1 MAETNTNSSAPSP
14 STDITRRQLLT
25 RAAAGGA
32 IVVATACG
40 AGVVVTRA
48 QYELELTKLRALVTL
63 YEQLERV
70 PLDAALATGM
80 NAVRG
85 ALELLRA
92 GVRLLRDGVT
102 AAEGALNT
110 FQAALDTLRSAANTA
125 SQALNDLQQ
134 KYRAAESV
142 VVAVLGVALPL
153 AESIRSFFTSLLS
166 KIPIVGDDLSRAVN
180 ALVDLIRAVP
190 TAIDTVTSRLFAP
203 LRDTFFPLSGDA
215 AVKTNLFNPI
225 TQNVL
230 EPLKKFL
237 GDVESLFERWEKDF
251 STPVQAALDQR
262 DKIRAQIVDYRQQNK
277 I

>member
-1 MAETNTNSSAPSP
+1 MSETNTNSASPSP
-14 STDITRRQLLT
+14 STDMTRRQLLT

-40 AGVVVTRA
+40 AGAVVTRA
-48 QYELELTKLRALVTL
+48 QYELELNKLRALVAL

-70 PLDAALATGM
+70 PLDAALAAGM

-85 ALELLRA
+85 ALELLKA
-92 GVRLLRDGVT
+92 GVRLLRDGIA
-102 AAEGALNT
+102 AAEGALNN
-110 FQAALDTLRSAANTA
+110 FQAALDALRGAVNGA
-125 SQALNDLQQ
+125 SQVLNDLQQ
-134 KYRAAESV
+134 KFRTAESV

-153 AESIRSFFTSLLS
+153 AESIRSFFTSLLT
-166 KIPIVGDDLSRAVN
+166 KIPVVGDDLLRAVN
-180 ALVDLIRAVP
+180 ALVDLIRAIP
-190 TAIDTVTSRLFAP
+190 TAIDAVTGKLLAP
-203 LRDTFFPLSGDA
+203 LRDAFFPLSGDA

-237 GDVESLFERWEKDF
+237 GDVENLFDRWEKDL
-251 STPVQAALDQR
+251 STPVQSALDQR
-262 DKIRAQIVDYRQQNK
+262 QQIREQIVDYRKQNK

>member
-1 MAETNTNSSAPSP
+1 MTETNTNASAPPP
-14 STDITRRQLLT
+14 STDMTRRQLLT

-40 AGVVVTRA
+40 AGVVVTRG
-48 QYELELTKLRALVTL
+48 QYELELTKLRALITL

-70 PLDAALATGM
+70 PLDAALAAGM

-102 AAEGALNT
+102 AAEGALNN
-110 FQAALDTLRSAANTA
+110 FQAALDALRSAANAA

-142 VVAVLGVALPL
+142 VVAALGVALPL

-180 ALVDLIRAVP
+180 ALVDLIRAIP
-190 TAIDTVTSRLFAP
+190 TAIETVTGRLFAP
-203 LRDTFFPLSGDA
+203 LRDAFFPLSGDA

-237 GDVESLFERWEKDF
+237 GDVENLFERWEKDF